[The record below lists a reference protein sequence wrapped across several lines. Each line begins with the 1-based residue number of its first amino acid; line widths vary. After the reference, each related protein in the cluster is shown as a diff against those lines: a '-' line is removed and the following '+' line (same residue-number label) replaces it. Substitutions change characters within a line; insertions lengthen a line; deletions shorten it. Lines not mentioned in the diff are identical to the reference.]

1 VIAQSLVEYGVLA
14 AAVTAIQGALTS
26 VHNWAVESP
35 EQVWIVVGVLVILG
49 ILWAR
54 FRK

>member
-1 VIAQSLVEYGVLA
+1 VIAQSLLEYGLLA
-14 AAVTAIQGALTS
+14 AVVTAIQGAITS

-35 EQVWIVVGVLVILG
+35 DQVWIIVGVLAILG
-49 ILWAR
+49 ILWGR